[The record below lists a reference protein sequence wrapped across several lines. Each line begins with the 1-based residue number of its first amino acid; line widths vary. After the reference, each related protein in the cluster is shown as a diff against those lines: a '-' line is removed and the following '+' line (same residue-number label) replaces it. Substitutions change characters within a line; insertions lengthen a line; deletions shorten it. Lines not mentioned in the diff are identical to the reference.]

1 MVHLL
6 ERRHNDRFH
15 ALMDGFLPQWRAYRD
30 ELNRAPL
37 AHEDWQ
43 YWGGESSS
51 SRCGWKSR
59 LFSWQGVK
67 NVLQLQLW
75 NTGGRDKHRW
85 NKKCAASTLATF
97 AKPVLICAL
106 SILLQEVWI
115 NSETFFEAFDT
126 IITNLPQSFLV
137 GKIAET
143 IIERGVNM
151 IRYCR
156 DYLALQN
163 QIPAENKAQGK
174 AKGLSE

>member
-1 MVHLL
+1 M
-6 ERRHNDRFH
+6 
-15 ALMDGFLPQWRAYRD
+15 
-30 ELNRAPL
+30 
-37 AHEDWQ
+37 
-43 YWGGESSS
+43 
-51 SRCGWKSR
+51 
-59 LFSWQGVK
+59 
-67 NVLQLQLW
+67 
-75 NTGGRDKHRW
+75 
-85 NKKCAASTLATF
+85 
-97 AKPVLICAL
+97 LIRAL